1 MQEAIAA
8 CQIIFINSSTMHAL
22 SLEYLRTHL
31 DEAVRLAE
39 IGELIITRDNGSN
52 LVMIGEAEWR
62 ALQEA
67 AHLLATPLNADR
79 LQQSLLS
86 LRAEFCSQ
94 NKTE

>member
-1 MQEAIAA
+1 
-8 CQIIFINSSTMHAL
+8 MHAL

-39 IGELIITRDNGSN
+39 VGELVITRDNGSN
-52 LVMIGEAEWR
+52 LVMISEADWR
-62 ALQEA
+62 ALQET
-67 AHLLATPLNADR
+67 AHLLATPLNAER

-86 LRAEFCSQ
+86 MRAEFLSH